1 MAKRKVLS
9 KPKANSQVKKSKAK
23 KPQIAQE
30 VQDNITAERK
40 MRKMADTLTGMD
52 GEIARAFV
60 QKSEIT
66 EKIDKINA
74 KGETP
79 PKELS
84 VQLIMAQWE
93 INRLT
98 DIVKNK

>member
-1 MAKRKVLS
+1 MAKRKVPS
-9 KPKANSQVKKSKAK
+9 KPKANSQAK
-23 KPQIAQE
+23 KPQISQE
-30 VQDNITAERK
+30 VQENITAEHK
-40 MRKMADTLTGMD
+40 MREMANTLTGMD

-60 QKSEIT
+60 QKSELT
-66 EKIDKINA
+66 EKMDKIFA

-84 VQLIMAQWE
+84 AQLLMAQWE